1 MTPKQQRGEDRRA
14 AILDAAADLFRRQGY
29 AATSMRQI
37 AAEAGFG
44 RAVSGLYNHYPNK
57 EAIFAALLTTRSP
70 YEPLLDALRLVE
82 GETLEDFLRN
92 WLRTIWPVLVE
103 YLDYLQL
110 VFIDLQEFDGQTL
123 ATFLKDLLPHYFM
136 VFSRVRQ
143 LPGVRQDLSLTV
155 LIRTIATV
163 MIGSLF
169 TEVMVRR
176 GAVAGLPE
184 PIAIGDEW
192 IEGLASILARGMS
205 VPNGGTSRASE
216 E

>member
-1 MTPKQQRGEDRRA
+1 MTPRQQRGEDRRA
-14 AILDAAADLFRRQGY
+14 AILDVADRLFRRQGY

-82 GETLEDFLRN
+82 GQTLEDFLRN
-92 WLRTIWPVLVE
+92 WLRTVWPVLVE

-136 VFSRVRQ
+136 VFSQVRQ

-163 MIGSLF
+163 MIGSLL
-169 TEVMVRR
+169 TEVMIQR
-176 GAVAGLPE
+176 GAVDGLPE
-184 PIAIGDEW
+184 PIAVGDEW
-192 IEGLASILARGMS
+192 IDGLANILARGMS
-205 VPNGGTSRASE
+205 DSPAATKSDAT
-216 E
+216 

>member
-14 AILDAAADLFRRQGY
+14 AILDAADRLFRSQGY
-29 AATSMRQI
+29 TATSMRQI

-82 GETLEDFLRN
+82 GDTLEDFLRN

-103 YLDYLQL
+103 YLGYLQL

-169 TEVMVRR
+169 TEVMLQR
-176 GAVAGLPE
+176 GAVDGLPE

-192 IEGLASILARGMS
+192 IDGLASILARGMS
-205 VPNGGTSRASE
+205 ISPAPPK
-216 E
+216 